1 MIGVITAKKMI
12 TNPRTKVPDL
22 RTLKIFFLSFFT
34 CELLMPSK
42 DKLEAR
48 KMSLDLKVSTLA
60 NFNLAIKFLAIFG
73 SNKRVK

>member
-1 MIGVITAKKMI
+1 
-12 TNPRTKVPDL
+12 
-22 RTLKIFFLSFFT
+22 
-34 CELLMPSK
+34 MPSK